1 MYDLYVRSEYRT
13 QGFGKKLMSAALEFA
28 KKNNI
33 SGIELSTAKNNTTA
47 QSLYEKLGYER
58 DEDYYNYYLTVT
70 ND

>member
-1 MYDLYVRSEYRT
+1 
-13 QGFGKKLMSAALEFA
+13 MSAALEFV

-33 SGIELSTAKNNTTA
+33 SGIELSTSKNNTTA

-58 DEDYYNYYLTVT
+58 DEDFYNYYLTVT